1 MFVTNKSI
9 WEVVEEFLQ
18 DRGEATYL
26 ELQDALLEAGYLLPY
41 STLTNHISNWKKEGR
56 VVVNRR
62 GKPSTAYIRLAPAQ
76 EE

>member
-1 MFVTNKSI
+1 MFASNKSI

-18 DRGEATYL
+18 DRGEATYPD
-26 ELQDALLEAGYLLPY
+26 LQDALLEAGYLLPY
-41 STLTNHISNWKKEGR
+41 STLTNRINRWKKEGR

-62 GKPSTAYIRLAPAQ
+62 GRPPTAYIRLAPAQ